1 MSQAIINISAQISS
15 EKSQQMTEI
24 PQGKDI

>member
-15 EKSQQMTEI
+15 EKGQQMTEI